1 MLGPVRWFPETLL
14 DLVVPVV
21 CAGCGAGR
29 ELLCGPCRAE
39 LSGPG
44 RLVRPSPAPP
54 GLPALAAAVPY
65 DGVVRSALIAHK
77 ERGVLR
83 LAGPLGAALAT
94 AVAALPGFG
103 AAPRPLRLVPV
114 PSRPAVVRARGHDPT
129 ARIAAAAALRLG
141 PGVRAVRLLRQGR
154 RVADQAGLDAQARA
168 RNLAGALQVRGRPAG
183 AGLPVVVVDDLV
195 TTGASLAEAAR
206 ALRGH
211 GFVVLGAA
219 VVAAT
224 ARRSLA
230 VRAALG

>member
-1 MLGPVRWFPETLL
+1 MRWFPETLL

-21 CAGCGAGR
+21 CAGCGADR
-29 ELLCGPCRAE
+29 ELLCRPCLSE
-39 LSGPG
+39 LSGAG
-44 RLVRPSPAPP
+44 RLVRPSPVPS
-54 GLPALAAAVPY
+54 GLPALAAAAPY

-94 AVAALPGFG
+94 AVTALPGVG
-103 AAPRPLRLVPV
+103 AAPRPLHLVPV
-114 PSRPAVVRARGHDPT
+114 PSRPAVVRARGHDST
-129 ARIAAAAALRLG
+129 ARIAAAAARRLG
-141 PGVRAVRLLRQGR
+141 PGVRVARLLRQGR
-154 RVADQAGLDAQARA
+154 RVADQSGLGAQARA
-168 RNLAGALQVRGRPAG
+168 RNLAGALQVRGPAG
-183 AGLPVVVVDDLV
+183 AGRPVVVVDDLV

-206 ALRGH
+206 VLRGH

>member
-1 MLGPVRWFPETLL
+1 VRWFPETLL

-21 CAGCGAGR
+21 CAGCGAGPDF
-29 ELLCGPCRAE
+29 LCGSCRAA

-54 GLPALAAAVPY
+54 GLPVVAAAATY

-83 LAGPLGAALAT
+83 LAGPLGGALAT
-94 AVAALPGFG
+94 AVAALPLAGPAP
-103 AAPRPLRLVPV
+103 AALRLVPV

-129 ARIAAAAALRLG
+129 ARIAAAAARRLG
-141 PGVRAVRLLRQGR
+141 PGVRVARLLRQGR
-154 RVADQAGLDAQARA
+154 RVADQSGLDALARA
-168 RNLAGALQVRGRPAG
+168 RNLEGALRVRGRPG
-183 AGLPVVVVDDLV
+183 STGLPVVVVDDLV

-206 ALRGH
+206 ALDGC

-224 ARRSLA
+224 VRRSLA
-230 VRAALG
+230 VRPALG